1 MPSEMSPD
9 EFRASGHEIVDWIA
23 DYLRDIRDLP
33 VLPDVQPG
41 ALIDRLPKTGPEQG
55 ESMDEIFADFR
66 NLIVPG
72 ITHWNHP
79 RFFAYFSISASGPGI
94 LGEMLAAALNVNHML
109 WKTSPAATELE
120 QVTLGWLRQ
129 WLGLPDD
136 FFGIIHDTAS
146 TGSLHAILAARDLA
160 APDAHRTGEH
170 PHLVLYASE
179 HAHSSIDRGALA
191 AGIGFDNIR
200 HVPSDDEFRMRPDA
214 LAAMIEADLAAGRK
228 PFCVVATAGTTS
240 TTSIDPI
247 EDIGA
252 IARRYKLWFHV
263 DAAYAGCAA
272 LLDEYRHILDGA
284 AQADSL
290 VFNPHKWLFTPVDL
304 SILYT
309 RRPEVMRRMFSLEEA
324 PPYLQ
329 ATEQDRAVNLSEYSL
344 ALGRRFR
351 SLKLW
356 FVLRYFGREGITR
369 ILRGHMAMARDL
381 AQWISEDPR
390 FEVAAPVLFS
400 LVCFRYRGP
409 HEDNAQDSNVVNRDL
424 LERINSSGRAFLSGT
439 TLHGKFVLRLTIGN
453 VATTKDDV
461 RQTWEW
467 IRSLAL
473 PGTESPGAEPLHPL

>member
-1 MPSEMSPD
+1 MPSEMSPE
-9 EFRASGHEIVDWIA
+9 EFRASGHQVVDWIA

-41 ALIDRLPKTGPEQG
+41 ALIDGLPKTGPEQG
-55 ESMDEIFADFR
+55 ESMDAIFADFR

-109 WKTSPAATELE
+109 WRTSPVATELE

-129 WLGLPDD
+129 WLSLPND

-146 TGSLHAILAARDLA
+146 TGSLHAILAARELA
-160 APDAHRTGEH
+160 APEVRRTGEF
-170 PHLVLYASE
+170 PPLVMYASE

-191 AGIGFDNIR
+191 AGIGLENIR
-200 HVPSDDEFRMRPDA
+200 HVLSDDEFRMRPDA
-214 LAAMIEADLAAGRK
+214 LRAMIEADLAAGRK
-228 PFCVVATAGTTS
+228 PFCVVATVGTTS
-240 TTSIDPI
+240 TTSIDPVA
-247 EDIGA
+247 EIGE
-252 IARRYKLWFHV
+252 IARGYNLWFHV
-263 DAAYAGCAA
+263 DAAYAGSAA

-309 RRPEVMRRMFSLEEA
+309 RRPEVIRRMLSLEEA

-329 ATEQDRAVNLSEYSL
+329 AAEQDRAVNLAEYSL

-369 ILRGHMAMARDL
+369 ILRGHMKMAQDL
-381 AQWISEDPR
+381 AQWISADPQ
-390 FEVAAPVLFS
+390 FEVSAPVLFS
-400 LVCFRYRGP
+400 LVCFRYRGS
-409 HEDNAQDSNVVNRDL
+409 EQDSNVVNRDL
-424 LERINSSGRAFLSGT
+424 LERINASGKAFLSST

-453 VATTKDDV
+453 VATTEDDV
-461 RQTWEW
+461 RQTWKW

-473 PGTESPGAEPLHPL
+473 PATESPAAEPRHPL

>member
-1 MPSEMSPD
+1 MSPD
-9 EFRASGHEIVDWIA
+9 EFRASGHQVVDMIA

-33 VLPDVQPG
+33 VLPGVQPG
-41 ALIDRLPKTGPEQG
+41 ALIDALPPAGPEKG
-55 ESMDEIFADFR
+55 ESMDAILADFR
-66 NLIVPG
+66 KLIVPG

-120 QVTLGWLRQ
+120 QVTVGWLRQ
-129 WLGLPDD
+129 WLGLPDT

-146 TGSLHAILAARDLA
+146 TGSLHAILAARELA
-160 APDAHRTGEH
+160 SPEVRLTGEH
-170 PHLVLYASE
+170 PPLVLYASE

-191 AGIGFDNIR
+191 AGIGLENIR
-200 HVPSDDEFRMRPDA
+200 HVPSDEEFRMRPEA
-214 LAAMIEADLAAGRK
+214 LGAMIEADLAAGRK

-240 TTSIDPI
+240 TTSVDPV

-263 DAAYAGCAA
+263 DAAYAGSAA
-272 LLDEYRHILDGA
+272 LLEKHRYILDGA

-290 VFNPHKWLFTPVDL
+290 VMNPHKWLFTPVDL

-309 RRPEVMRRMFSLEEA
+309 RRPEVMRRMLSLEEA

-329 ATEQDRAVNLSEYSL
+329 AAEQDRAVNLADYSL

-369 ILRGHMAMARDL
+369 ILRGHMKMAHDL
-381 AQWISEDPR
+381 AQRIADDSR

-400 LVCFRYRGP
+400 LVCFRYRGS
-409 HEDNAQDSNVVNRDL
+409 DQQNRDL
-424 LERINSSGRAFLSGT
+424 LDRINASGKAFLSGT
-439 TLHGKFVLRLTIGN
+439 SLHGKFVLRLAIGN
-453 VATTKDDV
+453 VATTEDDV
-461 RQTWEW
+461 RQTWER

-473 PGTESPGAEPLHPL
+473 PAIGSPAAEPLSPL

>member
-1 MPSEMSPD
+1 MSPE
-9 EFRASGHEIVDWIA
+9 EFRTAGHEVVDWIA

-33 VLPDVQPG
+33 VVPDVQPG

-55 ESMDEIFADFR
+55 ESMDAILSDFR
-66 NLIVPG
+66 SLIVPG

-120 QVTLGWLRQ
+120 HVTLGWLRQ

-160 APDAHRTGEH
+160 APDAHRTGTY
-170 PHLVLYASE
+170 PQLVLYASE

-191 AGIGFDNIR
+191 AGIGLDNIR

-214 LAAMIEADLAAGRK
+214 LASMIAEDLAAGRK

-240 TTSIDPI
+240 TTSIDPVA
-247 EDIGA
+247 EIGE
-252 IARRYKLWFHV
+252 IARRHKLWFHV
-263 DAAYAGCAA
+263 DAAYAGSAA
-272 LLDEYRHILDGA
+272 LLEEHRHILDGA

-290 VFNPHKWLFTPVDL
+290 VVNPHKWLFTPVDL
-304 SILYT
+304 SVLFT
-309 RRPEVMRRMFSLEEA
+309 RRKDVMRRMLSLEEA

-329 ATEQDRAVNLSEYSL
+329 AAEQDRAVNLSEYSL

-356 FVLRYFGREGITR
+356 FVLRYFGREGISR
-369 ILRGHMAMARDL
+369 VLRGHMDMARSL
-381 AQWISEDPR
+381 AQQIEADPR

-400 LVCFRYRGP
+400 LVCFRYLGS
-409 HEDNAQDSNVVNRDL
+409 DQDNRDL

-439 TLHGKFVLRLTIGN
+439 TLHGKFVLRLAIGN
-453 VATTKDDV
+453 VATTGDDV

-467 IRSLAL
+467 IRSLAI
-473 PGTESPGAEPLHPL
+473 PATGSRAAEPLRPL

>member
-9 EFRASGHEIVDWIA
+9 EFRASGHQVVDMIA
-23 DYLRDIRDLP
+23 DYLRDIRELP
-33 VLPDVQPG
+33 VLPGVQPG
-41 ALIDRLPKTGPEQG
+41 DLMDALPAAGPEQG
-55 ESMDEIFADFR
+55 DSMDAILADFR

-146 TGSLHAILAARDLA
+146 TGSLHAILAARELA
-160 APDAHRTGEH
+160 APGVRLTGEH
-170 PHLVLYASE
+170 PPLVLYASE

-191 AGIGFDNIR
+191 AGVGLENIR
-200 HVPSDDEFRMRPDA
+200 HVPSDDQFRMRPDA
-214 LAAMIEADLAAGRK
+214 LASMIAEDLAAARK

-240 TTSIDPI
+240 TTSVDPVV
-247 EDIGA
+247 EIGE
-252 IARRYKLWFHV
+252 IARRHNLWFHV
-263 DAAYAGCAA
+263 DAAYAGSAA
-272 LLDEYRHILDGA
+272 LLEEHRHILDGA

-290 VFNPHKWLFTPVDL
+290 VVNPHKWLFTPVDL

-309 RRPEVMRRMFSLEEA
+309 RRQDVMRRMLSLEEA

-329 ATEQDRAVNLSEYSL
+329 SVEQDRAVNLSEYSL

-369 ILRGHMAMARDL
+369 ILRRHMEMARDL
-381 AQWISEDPR
+381 AAQIAADPR
-390 FEVAAPVLFS
+390 FELAAPVLFS
-400 LVCFRYRGP
+400 LVCFRYRGS
-409 HEDNAQDSNVVNRDL
+409 DQGNRDL

-439 TLHGKFVLRLTIGN
+439 TLHGKFVLRLAIGN
-453 VATTKDDV
+453 VATTEDDV

-473 PGTESPGAEPLHPL
+473 PATGSPGAEPPRPL

>member
-1 MPSEMSPD
+1 MSPD
-9 EFRASGHEIVDWIA
+9 EFRASGHQVVDMIA

-41 ALIDRLPKTGPEQG
+41 ELIDQLPSTGPEHG
-55 ESMDEIFADFR
+55 ESMDTILADFR

-129 WLGLPDD
+129 WLGLPND

-146 TGSLHAILAARDLA
+146 IGSLHAILAARELA
-160 APDAHRTGEH
+160 APAAHRTGKF
-170 PHLVLYASE
+170 PPLVLYASE

-191 AGIGFDNIR
+191 AGIGLDNIR
-200 HVPSDDEFRMRPDA
+200 HVPSDDDFRMRPDA
-214 LAAMIEADLAAGRK
+214 LASMIAEDLAAARK

-240 TTSIDPI
+240 TTSVDSIAQ
-247 EDIGA
+247 IGE
-252 IARRYKLWFHV
+252 IARRHQLWFHV
-263 DAAYAGCAA
+263 DAAYAGSAA
-272 LLDEYRHILDGA
+272 LLEEHRHILDGA

-290 VFNPHKWLFTPVDL
+290 VVNPHKWLFTPVDL

-309 RRPEVMRRMFSLEEA
+309 RRPEVMRRMLSLEEA

-329 ATEQDRAVNLSEYSL
+329 AAEQDRAVNLSEYSL

-369 ILRGHMAMARDL
+369 ILRRHMEMASDL
-381 AQWISEDPR
+381 AQRISADSR
-390 FEVAAPVLFS
+390 FELAAPVLFS
-400 LVCFRYRGP
+400 LICFRYRGS
-409 HEDNAQDSNVVNRDL
+409 DQDNRDL
-424 LERINSSGRAFLSGT
+424 LDRINASGRAFLSGT
-439 TLHGKFVLRLTIGN
+439 TLHGKFVLRLAIGN
-453 VATTKDDV
+453 VATTEDDV
-461 RQTWEW
+461 LQTWEW
-467 IRSLAL
+467 IRSLA
-473 PGTESPGAEPLHPL
+473 SPATGSPAAEPPRPL